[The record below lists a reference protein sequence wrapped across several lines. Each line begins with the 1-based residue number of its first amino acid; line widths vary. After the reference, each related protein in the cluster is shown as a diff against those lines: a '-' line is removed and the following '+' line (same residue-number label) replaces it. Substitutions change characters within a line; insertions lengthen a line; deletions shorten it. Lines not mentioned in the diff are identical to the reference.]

1 MCYGV
6 GVSVAIDPGVVIGAG
21 VTVLGNITVG
31 ANSKIGAGSV
41 VLQDIPPNCTAVG
54 IPARLVGG
62 PKKGSEPSLDMD
74 QVSGLEYVY
83 DI

>member
-1 MCYGV
+1 M
-6 GVSVAIDPGVVIGAG
+6 
-21 VTVLGNITVG
+21 
-31 ANSKIGAGSV
+31 